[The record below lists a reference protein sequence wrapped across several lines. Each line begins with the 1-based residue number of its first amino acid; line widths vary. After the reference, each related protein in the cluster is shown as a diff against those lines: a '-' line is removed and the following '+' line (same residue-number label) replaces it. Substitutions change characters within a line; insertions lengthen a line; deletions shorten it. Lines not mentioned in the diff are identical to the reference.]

1 VVLNEGGLLDLGGLL
16 YGVLSLV
23 GTIVNFDLTG
33 ALYGEP

>member
-1 VVLNEGGLLDLGGLL
+1 LL